1 MKKIVSKLILYVMG
15 WKVVSDIPTQ
25 KKYVI
30 IVSPHTSN
38 WDFIIGRCF
47 GYMLEIEAKYLG
59 KSQLFRFPY
68 GWIFRLLG
76 GIPVDRSKHNNLVAY
91 AVDLFKSSNEL
102 VLGLAPEGSRS
113 RVEKWKLGFYH
124 IAVGA
129 NIPIALAYL
138 DYAKKEAGIG
148 EMFLPSGEIQKDLQK
163 IEDFYK
169 GISPKYSEKY
179 NSKIF

>member
-1 MKKIVSKLILYVMG
+1 MKKIVSKLILHLIG
-15 WKVVSDIPTQ
+15 WKVVSDIPTL

-30 IVSPHTSN
+30 IVAPHTSN

-91 AVDLFKSSNEL
+91 AVELFKFSEGL

-124 IAVGA
+124 IAVCA

-148 EMFLPSGEIQKDLQK
+148 EMFQPSGEIQKDLQK

>member
-1 MKKIVSKLILYVMG
+1 
-15 WKVVSDIPTQ
+15 
-25 KKYVI
+25 
-30 IVSPHTSN
+30 
-38 WDFIIGRCF
+38 
-47 GYMLEIEAKYLG
+47 MLEIEAKYLG

-68 GWIFRLLG
+68 AWIFRLLG

-91 AVDLFKSSNEL
+91 AVDLFKSSEEL

-129 NIPIALAYL
+129 NAYSAYM

-163 IEDFYK
+163 MENFYK
-169 GISPKYSEKY
+169 CISPKYSEKY

>member
-1 MKKIVSKLILYVMG
+1 MKKLVSRLILNLLG
-15 WKVVSDIPTQ
+15 WKVVIDIPTQ

-47 GYMLEIEAKYLG
+47 GYMLEIEAKYLA

-91 AVDLFKSSNEL
+91 AIHLFKSYEEL

-148 EMFLPSGEIQKDLQK
+148 EMFLPSGDMEKDLQK
-163 IEDFYK
+163 IEGFYK

>member
-30 IVSPHTSN
+30 IVAPHTSN

-59 KSQLFRFPY
+59 KSQLFSFPY

-76 GIPVDRSKHNNLVAY
+76 GIPVDRSKNNNLVAY
-91 AVDLFKSSNEL
+91 AVDLFKCTDHL

-129 NIPIALAYL
+129 NVPIALAYL

-163 IEDFYK
+163 IENFYK
-169 GISPKYSEKY
+169 CISPKYSEKY

>member
-1 MKKIVSKLILYVMG
+1 
-15 WKVVSDIPTQ
+15 
-25 KKYVI
+25 
-30 IVSPHTSN
+30 
-38 WDFIIGRCF
+38 
-47 GYMLEIEAKYLG
+47 MLEIEAKYLG

-76 GIPVDRSKHNNLVAY
+76 GIPVDRSKHNNLVAF
-91 AVDLFKSSNEL
+91 AVDLFKSSDQL

-129 NIPIALAYL
+129 DIPIALAYF
-138 DYAKKEAGIG
+138 DYAKKEAGIS
-148 EMFLPSGEIQKDLQK
+148 EMFQPSGEIQKDLQK
-163 IEDFYK
+163 IQDFYE
-169 GISPKYSEKY
+169 GITPKYTDKY

>member
-1 MKKIVSKLILYVMG
+1 MKKLVSRLILNLLG

-68 GWIFRLLG
+68 GLIFRLLG

-91 AVDLFKSSNEL
+91 AIHLFKSYEEL

-148 EMFLPSGEIQKDLQK
+148 EMFLPSGDMEKDLQK
-163 IEDFYK
+163 IEGFYK

>member
-1 MKKIVSKLILYVMG
+1 MKKLVSRLILNLLG

-76 GIPVDRSKHNNLVAY
+76 GISVDRSKHNNLVAY
-91 AVDLFKSSNEL
+91 AIHLFKSYEEL

-148 EMFLPSGEIQKDLQK
+148 EMFLPSGDMEKDLQK
-163 IEDFYK
+163 IEGFYK
-169 GISPKYSEKY
+169 GISPKYSKKY